1 MFVRGNTLKQDLN
14 TNKTY
19 FLLIMFKK
27 NAKICLKLFNKILLF
42 FQIFFYISSLGEN
55 ELIYFRVA

>member
-42 FQIFFYISSLGEN
+42 FQIVFYISSLGEN

>member
-42 FQIFFYISSLGEN
+42 FQIVFYISSLGEN
-55 ELIYFRVA
+55 EFIYFRVA